1 MIVREFYVEQFR
13 GSRWPPGLAK
23 LGFRQ

>member
-1 MIVREFYVEQFR
+1 MIVREFYVDQFR
-13 GSRWPPGLAK
+13 GSRCPPGLVK